1 MRTVAHISDLHF
13 GAVDPGVVEA
23 LGDALLVL
31 APDLVAV
38 SGDLTQRARDTQFR
52 AARKFLDA
60 LPFPKVVV
68 PGNHDVPLYDV
79 LSRFGN
85 PLGSFR
91 RHITGERF
99 PEFRDDE
106 IAACGADTTRSF
118 TIKDGGLRTADVR
131 RLSAW
136 LDGFPSHVV
145 RIVVCHHPLDA
156 PSTTAQRLTYP
167 RPDVAAM
174 TTLVE
179 RGADVFLTGHLH
191 LSSTGH
197 SAVRYPAH
205 RRSAILVGAGTATS
219 HRSRGEGN
227 AFNLLRVTAEEV
239 SVDRMTWD
247 SVRREFSSTHVELF
261 SRSGTGWAPVEVIPT
276 SAPVP

>member
-13 GAVDPGVVEA
+13 GAVDPAIVEA
-23 LGDALLVL
+23 LRDALLVI

-52 AARKFLDA
+52 SARKFLDS

-85 PLGSFR
+85 PLGGFR

-99 PEFRDDE
+99 PTYHDDE

-131 RLSAW
+131 RIGAW
-136 LDGFPSHVV
+136 LDGLSPRAV
-145 RIVVCHHPLDA
+145 RILVCHHPLDA

-167 RPDVAAM
+167 RPDIAAM

-191 LSSTGH
+191 VSSTGY

-205 RRSAILVGAGTATS
+205 GRSAILVGAGTATS

-247 SVRREFSSTHVELF
+247 SIRREFSSTHVEIF
-261 SRSGTGWAPVEVIPT
+261 SRSDSGWTPVTVIPT